1 MSKNE
6 KFDLDQYSLIQ
17 NFITEVN
24 KKLKDLHVHIS
35 KYNDELDK
43 NNFPATLKLL
53 PKITLKIK
61 NLDKILK
68 QNKEIAISSLDN
80 QMLEI
85 NSWIVK
91 QKDSKIQENKK
102 TKYKE
107 FFLDNL
113 YEKSKSKKLKI
124 EGRFPDFHCNNFK
137 LKLDERKFS
146 LKLLYGGDNEKMKE
160 FDNWDLDEILDYIY
174 NFYEFFKKTNL
185 ENELNQIHESFTNCV
200 KNQESRTEWVP
211 IIGILSEY
219 TKIKQ
224 VTGDKVPF
232 PERVWFSFLIYKIS
246 ENPNLRISDKK
257 ITRRTATHTASGKSS
272 EHLWIPTKTED
283 LIGENIMYLA
293 FKNT

>member
-6 KFDLDQYSLIQ
+6 KFDLEQYSLIQ
-17 NFITEVN
+17 NFMTEVN
-24 KKLKDLHVHIS
+24 KKLKDLHLHIS
-35 KYNDELDK
+35 KYNEELDK
-43 NNFPATLKLL
+43 NNFPATLRLL

-61 NLDKILK
+61 NLDEILK
-68 QNKEIAISSLDN
+68 QNKKIVISSLDN
-80 QMLEI
+80 QILEI

-146 LKLLYGGDNEKMKE
+146 LKLVYGGDNEKMKE

-174 NFYEFFKKTNL
+174 NFYEFFKKINL

-200 KNQESRTEWVP
+200 KNQESGTEWVP
-211 IIGILSEY
+211 IIDILLEY

-224 VTGDKVPF
+224 IAGDKIPF

-246 ENPNLRISDKK
+246 ENPDLRISDKK
-257 ITRRTATHTASGKSS
+257 ITRRTATHTASGKNS

>member
-1 MSKNE
+1 VSKNE
-6 KFDLDQYSLIQ
+6 KFDLEQYSLIQ
-17 NFITEVN
+17 NFMTEVN
-24 KKLKDLHVHIS
+24 KKLKDLHLHIS
-35 KYNDELDK
+35 KYNEELDK
-43 NNFPATLKLL
+43 NNFPAMLKLL

-61 NLDKILK
+61 NLDEILK
-68 QNKEIAISSLDN
+68 QNKKITINSLDN
-80 QMLEI
+80 QILEI

-146 LKLLYGGDNEKMKE
+146 LKLVYGGDNEKMKE

-174 NFYEFFKKTNL
+174 NFYEFFKKINL
-185 ENELNQIHESFTNCV
+185 ENELNQIRESFTNCV
-200 KNQESRTEWVP
+200 KNQESSTEWVP
-211 IIGILSEY
+211 IIDILSEY

-224 VTGDKVPF
+224 IAGNKVPF

-246 ENPNLRISDKK
+246 ENPDLRISDKK

>member
-224 VTGDKVPF
+224 IAGDKVPF

>member
-1 MSKNE
+1 MSENE

-24 KKLKDLHVHIS
+24 KNLKDLHVHIS
-35 KYNDELDK
+35 KYNEELDK

-61 NLDKILK
+61 NLDKNLK

-146 LKLLYGGDNEKMKE
+146 LKLVYGGDNEKMKE

-174 NFYEFFKKTNL
+174 NFYEFFKKINL

-200 KNQESRTEWVP
+200 KNQESGTEWVP
-211 IIGILSEY
+211 IIDILLEY

-224 VTGDKVPF
+224 IAGNKIPF

-246 ENPNLRISDKK
+246 ENPDSRISDKK

-293 FKNT
+293 FKNK

>member
-1 MSKNE
+1 MSENE

-24 KKLKDLHVHIS
+24 KNLKDLHVHIS
-35 KYNDELDK
+35 KYNEELDK

-61 NLDKILK
+61 NLDKNLK

-146 LKLLYGGDNEKMKE
+146 LKLVYGGDNEKMKE

-174 NFYEFFKKTNL
+174 NFYEFFKKINL

-200 KNQESRTEWVP
+200 KNQESDTEWVP
-211 IIGILSEY
+211 IIDILLEY

-224 VTGDKVPF
+224 IAGNKIPF

-246 ENPNLRISDKK
+246 ENPDLRISDKK

-283 LIGENIMYLA
+283 LIGENIMYLS

>member
-6 KFDLDQYSLIQ
+6 KFDLEQYSLIQ
-17 NFITEVN
+17 NFMTEVN
-24 KKLKDLHVHIS
+24 KKLKDLHLHIS
-35 KYNDELDK
+35 KYNEELDK
-43 NNFPATLKLL
+43 NNFPATLRLL

-61 NLDKILK
+61 NLDEILK
-68 QNKEIAISSLDN
+68 QNKKIAISSLDN
-80 QMLEI
+80 QILEI

-146 LKLLYGGDNEKMKE
+146 LKLVYGGDNEKMKE

-174 NFYEFFKKTNL
+174 NFYEFFKKINL

-200 KNQESRTEWVP
+200 KNQESGTEWVP
-211 IIGILSEY
+211 IIDILLEY

-224 VTGDKVPF
+224 IAGDKIPF

-246 ENPNLRISDKK
+246 ENPDLRISDKK
-257 ITRRTATHTASGKSS
+257 ITRRTATHTASGKNS